1 MPEACRIGAAGGARG
16 RRGALRLPAVPP
28 LAPIDLHHGSPR
40 TVACYLLET
49 PDGPALFDC
58 GPATAVA
65 ALRRGLAERGLALG
79 DVRDLFLSHIHLDHA
94 GAAGVLVREHPAL
107 RVHVSAIGAPHLVDP
122 RRLEAS
128 ARRLYGDA
136 FDGLWGELAPVP
148 RANVHVAEGNVLG
161 LEVVAAPGHASH
173 HVVYLAPEGTLYA
186 GDAAGVRILP
196 GRFVLPPC
204 PPPET
209 DVEAWERTIEQ
220 IERRA
225 PARLALIHF
234 GVVEEGVDEHLARLR
249 DTLRRWSSW
258 VEDGMDEETFVAAA
272 RADVA
277 RLDPAEAD
285 TYGRAAPYWHCFRGL
300 ERYWRKRSERA
311 VP

>member
-1 MPEACRIGAAGGARG
+1 M
-16 RRGALRLPAVPP
+16 PAVTP
-28 LAPIDLHHGSPR
+28 LVPIDLLHGSAR
-40 TVACYLLET
+40 TVACYLLDT

-58 GPATAVA
+58 GPATSVGR
-65 ALRRGLAERGLALG
+65 LREGLAERGLALG
-79 DVRDLFLSHIHLDHA
+79 DVRHLLLSHIHLDHA
-94 GAAGVLVREHPAL
+94 GATGVLVREHPSL

-148 RANVHVAEGNVLG
+148 RANVEIAEGRVLG
-161 LEVVAAPGHASH
+161 LEVVPAPGHASH
-173 HVVYLAPEGTLYA
+173 HVVYLGPDGTLYA

-196 GRFVLPPC
+196 GRFVVPPC

-234 GVVEEGVDEHLARLR
+234 GVVEVGVDEHLVGLR

-258 VEDGMDEETFVAAA
+258 VEDGMDEATFVAAA

-285 TYGRAAPYWHCFRGL
+285 AYDRAAPYWHCFRGL

-311 VP
+311 AP